1 MTTINYIHLRFN
13 LHSDTEISIDTF
25 RSEILN
31 YVGNQFTDFHN
42 HNKGNFLYRYP
53 LIQFKRIN
61 NFYYLVGINN
71 GADIILSILEK
82 KDFVL
87 LSDHFEIKDKPYLKL
102 ETKRL
107 SVVNTLI
114 PYKIY
119 NWFALNSENYEKYNS
134 IISLSEK
141 VQLLENILKANIL
154 SFAKGIDWTIEKHIQ
169 LCIHS
174 IDKVYFNKFKGIDVI
189 NFDAIFYTNVILPD
203 LIGLGKSSSKGFGII
218 KKIPH
223 HQMSKKN

>member
-1 MTTINYIHLRFN
+1 M
-13 LHSDTEISIDTF
+13 
-25 RSEILN
+25 
-31 YVGNQFTDFHN
+31 
-42 HNKGNFLYRYP
+42 
-53 LIQFKRIN
+53 
-61 NFYYLVGINN
+61 GINN